1 MFLIKNCD
9 EKLVIILIR
18 VKKNFKKF
26 AMLFSTNIKFLR
38 KRRSKT
44 QDDVA
49 TALNMKRSTLSGYEN
64 EVSEPN
70 IEALVS
76 LSKYFNVA
84 IDTLIKVDLT
94 KIGEYQLSQLER
106 GYDVHLKGSNIRVL
120 ATTVNSNNVENIEL
134 VSERAKAGYTTGYAD
149 PEYIKI
155 LPTFNLPFLSK
166 ERKYRTFQIS
176 GDSMLPIPDKSYVT
190 GEYVLDWHGIHDK
203 QAYIILTIDDGIVFK
218 IVENHIADGFLRLHS
233 LNPIY
238 EPFELPLNEIKE
250 VWKFVHYI
258 SSEMPENQN
267 VPREQELIDTINDL
281 KRQVQAIQLKL
292 NI

>member
-1 MFLIKNCD
+1 MF
-9 EKLVIILIR
+9 
-18 VKKNFKKF
+18 
-26 AMLFSTNIKFLR
+26 FSTNIRFLR
-38 KRRSKT
+38 KRHSKT

-49 TALNMKRSTLSGYEN
+49 AALNMKRSTLSGYEN

-70 IEALVS
+70 IEALIA

-94 KIGEYQLSQLER
+94 KIGEFQLSQLER

-120 ATTVNSNNVENIEL
+120 ATTVNSDNVENIEL

-155 LPTFNLPFLSK
+155 LPTFSLPFLSR

-190 GEYVLDWHGIHDK
+190 GEYVLDWHDIHDK

-218 IVENHIADGFLRLHS
+218 IVENHIDKGFLRLHS
-233 LNPIY
+233 LNSLY
-238 EPFELPLNEIKE
+238 EPFEIPINEIKE

-258 SSEMPENQN
+258 SSEMPENHNQ
-267 VPREQELIDTINDL
+267 PREQELVDTINDL
-281 KRQVQAIQLKL
+281 KKQVQAIQMKL

>member
-1 MFLIKNCD
+1 MYFN
-9 EKLVIILIR
+9 
-18 VKKNFKKF
+18 
-26 AMLFSTNIKFLR
+26 SNIKFLR
-38 KRRSKT
+38 KHRNRT

-49 TALNMKRSTLSGYEN
+49 FALQMKRSTLSGYEN
-64 EVSEPN
+64 GVSEPN
-70 IEALVS
+70 LEALVAF
-76 LSKYFNVA
+76 SKYFGIA
-84 IDTLIKVDLT
+84 IDTLVKVDLSG
-94 KIGEYQLSQLER
+94 ISPSQLSQLER
-106 GYDVHLKGSNIRVL
+106 GYDVHLKGSKIRVL
-120 ATTVNSNNVENIEL
+120 ATTVDSSNNENIEL

-155 LPTFNLPFLSK
+155 LPTFQLPFLSK

-190 GEYVLDWHGIHDK
+190 GEYVLDWHNIHDK

-218 IVENHIADGFLRLHS
+218 IVENHITEGFLRLHS

-238 EPFELPLNEIKE
+238 DPFEIPLNEIKE

-258 SSEMPENQN
+258 SSEMPENMNQ
-267 VPREQELIDTINDL
+267 PREQDLIDTINDL
-281 KRQVQAIQLKL
+281 KKQVQAIQLKL